1 VHSIGSVMSFFVSGR
16 VLFSRFLDTLLC
28 EFVDGT
34 SEIRGEI
41 FASLVRVSGEA
52 DKATE
57 SWIPLELYQKVSR
70 LVKIL

>member
-1 VHSIGSVMSFFVSGR
+1 MSFFVSGR

-41 FASLVRVSGEA
+41 CASLVRVSGEA

-57 SWIPLELYQKVSR
+57 SWIP
-70 LVKIL
+70 